1 MWRWKYIWSKK
12 KVNMITDK
20 ISKDKFLLIA
30 GPCAI
35 EGEDITIKIAKQ
47 LISITSKLSIPLVFK
62 GSYRKANRTR
72 LDSFTGIGD
81 LKALKILKKINTK
94 FNIPVITDIHGKDEA
109 ELAAEYVDILQI
121 PAFLARQTDL
131 LVSAAKTGKTVN
143 IKKGQFM
150 SAESMKYA
158 VDKVKQS
165 GNNNIMLTERGTQF
179 GYNDLIVDYRGIS
192 ELKKLAPTILD
203 VTHSVQKPNQS
214 SGITSGSPEHIESLA
229 KAGIVNSVDGIFLET
244 HTNPSEAKSDG
255 SNMLDI
261 KNLEK
266 LLSNLL
272 KLREVSSKL

>member
-1 MWRWKYIWSKK
+1 
-12 KVNMITDK
+12 MITDK

-35 EGEDITIKIAKQ
+35 EGEDITIKIAEK
-47 LISITSKLSIPLVFK
+47 LVSITSRLSIPLVFK

-94 FNIPVITDIHGKDEA
+94 FNIPVITDIHGRDEA

-165 GNNNIMLTERGTQF
+165 GNSNIMLTERGTQF
-179 GYNDLIVDYRGIS
+179 GYNDLIVDFRGIS

-244 HTNPSEAKSDG
+244 HINPSEAKSDG

>member
-1 MWRWKYIWSKK
+1 
-12 KVNMITDK
+12 MITDK
-20 ISKDKFLLIA
+20 IPKDKFLLIA
-30 GPCAI
+30 GPCVI
-35 EGEDITIKIAKQ
+35 EGDEVAFSIAEK

-81 LKALKILKKINTK
+81 LKALNILKEINTK
-94 FNIPVITDIHGKDEA
+94 YDIPIITDIHSKDEA
-109 ELAAEYVDILQI
+109 ELAAEYVDIIQI
-121 PAFLARQTDL
+121 PAFLARQTDI
-131 LVSAAKTGKTVN
+131 LVNAAKTGKTIN

-165 GNNNIMLTERGTQF
+165 GNDNVIITERGTQF
-179 GYNDLIVDYRGIS
+179 GYNDLIVDFRGIS

-203 VTHSVQKPNQS
+203 VTHSVQRPNQI
-214 SGITSGSPEHIESLA
+214 SGITGGSPEHIESLA
-229 KAGIVNSVDGIFLET
+229 RAGIVNNVDGIFLET

-261 KNLEK
+261 KNLE
-266 LLSNLL
+266 NLL
-272 KLREVSSKL
+272 YNLLELREASSKL

>member
-1 MWRWKYIWSKK
+1 
-12 KVNMITDK
+12 MITDK

-35 EGEDITIKIAKQ
+35 EGEDIAIKIAEQ
-47 LISITSKLSIPLVFK
+47 LVSITSKLSLPLVFK

-81 LKALKILKKINTK
+81 LKALKILKKISSE

-229 KAGIVNSVDGIFLET
+229 KAGIVNNVDGIFLET

-261 KNLEK
+261 RNLEK

-272 KLREVSSKL
+272 ELRKASSKL

>member
-1 MWRWKYIWSKK
+1 
-12 KVNMITDK
+12 MITDK

-81 LKALKILKKINTK
+81 LKALKILKKINTE

-179 GYNDLIVDYRGIS
+179 GYNDLIVDFRGIS

-272 KLREVSSKL
+272 ELRGASSKL

>member
-1 MWRWKYIWSKK
+1 
-12 KVNMITDK
+12 MITDK

-35 EGEDITIKIAKQ
+35 EGEDIAIKIAEQ
-47 LISITSKLSIPLVFK
+47 LVSITSKLSLPLVFK

-81 LKALKILKKINTK
+81 LKALKILKKINSEFK
-94 FNIPVITDIHGKDEA
+94 IPVITDIHGKDKA
-109 ELAAEYVDILQI
+109 KSAAEYVDILQI

-131 LVSAAKTGKTVN
+131 LVNAAKTGKTVN

-158 VDKVKQS
+158 VDKIKQS
-165 GNNNIMLTERGTQF
+165 GNNNILLTERGTQF
-179 GYNDLIVDYRGIS
+179 GYNDLIVDFRGIT

-214 SGITSGSPEHIESLA
+214 AGITGGSPEHIETLA
-229 KAGIVNSVDGIFLET
+229 RAGIVNNVDGIFLET

-266 LLSNLL
+266 LLSNILE
-272 KLREVSSKL
+272 LRVATSKL